1 MSRTARITLSVDPDT
16 IHVDDDGC
24 LVVDTSTVWLL
35 MPMTTEGIRLVAD
48 RLLQWLA
55 DHDHPF
61 PQETVGHIDDT
72 PVQLPADVRAEL
84 AYTVK
89 GGLWP
94 RSAWVPLSREDHEDA
109 IGERLDHAGRIP
121 PSILGYD
128 PDDAA

>member
-84 AYTVK
+84 ADTVRR
-89 GGLWP
+89 GAFSMWET
-94 RSAWVPLSREDHEDA
+94 RFDRQEA
-109 IGERLDHAGRIP
+109 IGARLDHAGRIP